1 MLINEVQYIVGLSKK
16 SIRFYEDQGLISP
29 NRDQGN
35 DYRIYSDEDVM
46 ILKKIKFLRELGVTI
61 KDIKA
66 IFNHDISLNDCLQEQ
81 MHKINKEKDKYD
93 DILKICENVIALD
106 KDIED
111 VDITEY
117 LQSINILNKEGF
129 SMRDVKTNKSKK
141 IIGACISSLIFGLLF
156 IFLGYTVTYFQMT
169 QDDKMPLFFFIFVM
183 GVLLLPVIAI
193 IYNLIVRIKEILG
206 GEEDEASKY

>member
-1 MLINEVQYIVGLSKK
+1 
-16 SIRFYEDQGLISP
+16 
-29 NRDQGN
+29 
-35 DYRIYSDEDVM
+35 M

>member
-16 SIRFYEDQGLISP
+16 TIRFYEDQGLISP

-111 VDITEY
+111 VDIREY
-117 LQSINILNKEGF
+117 LQNINILNKEGF

-141 IIGACISSLIFGLLF
+141 IIEACISSLIFGLLF

-193 IYNLIVRIKEILG
+193 IYNLIIRIKEILG